1 MSHEEVTYTA
11 VRFHSSSQER
21 RSQRS
26 QKSEKNQR
34 PQNNES
40 KEMRETEVTYM
51 DMRFRSS
58 SQERRSQRSQ
68 NSEKDQRPQ
77 NNESKVLSLDSP
89 ALPTPRKRLI
99 TGILGILCLI
109 LLVTVVVLVAIRDK
123 TSSCPDK
130 WEPHGHFCYLF
141 TNDWKSWQESK
152 DYCTSL
158 DSKLLDI
165 KNKEE
170 LEFFRSVLHV
180 PHWIGLSRQKGS
192 ESWLWEDGT
201 ALSKDLF
208 AVAQENI
215 PQCCVLLSKV
225 EAKCVSCEE
234 PFSWIC
240 KKEAVHPEP
249 AALAEGRKKS
259 H

>member
-1 MSHEEVTYTA
+1 MSGQEVICMDP
-11 VRFHSSSQER
+11 
-21 RSQRS
+21 
-26 QKSEKNQR
+26 K
-34 PQNNES
+34 PQS
-40 KEMRETEVTYM
+40 TSMQQMREKP
-51 DMRFRSS
+51 RN
-58 SQERRSQRSQ
+58 SQ
-68 NSEKDQRPQ
+68 
-77 NNESKVLSLDSP
+77 SKASP
-89 ALPTPRKRLI
+89 APPSPWKTIAVL
-99 TGILGILCLI
+99 LGILCL
-109 LLVTVVVLVAIRDK
+109 LLVGATRALSAKFFQDSNPHGSQGNCTHQESSTLHQKITGYQKAYTTTRGDK
-123 TSSCPDK
+123 TSSCPEK

-170 LEFFRSVLHV
+170 LEFFKSVLHV
-180 PHWIGLSRQKGS
+180 PHWIGLSRQAGN

-201 ALSKDLF
+201 ALFKDLF
-208 AVAQENI
+208 VVVQENTLG
-215 PQCCVLLSKV
+215 CCVLLSKV
-225 EAKCVSCEE
+225 ETKCVSCEE
-234 PFSWIC
+234 PYSWIC

>member
-1 MSHEEVTYTA
+1 MSHGEVTYTD

-51 DMRFRSS
+51 DVRFHCS

-77 NNESKVLSLDSP
+77 NSESKDSP
-89 ALPTPRKRLI
+89 ALPTPRRRLI

-123 TSSCPDK
+123 NSSCPEK
-130 WEPHGHFCYLF
+130 WKPHGHFCYLF
-141 TNDWKSWQESK
+141 TTDWKSWQESK
-152 DYCTSL
+152 GDCTSL

-170 LEFFRSVLHV
+170 LEFSKSQLHV
-180 PHWIGLSRQKGS
+180 PHWIGLSHQERS

-201 ALSKDLF
+201 AFSKDLF
-208 AVAQENI
+208 AVAQENTSG
-215 PQCCVLLSKV
+215 CCVLLSKV
-225 EAKCVSCEE
+225 EAKCIPCEE
-234 PFSWIC
+234 PYPWIC

-259 H
+259 L

>member
-1 MSHEEVTYTA
+1 MGKDEMTY
-11 VRFHSSSQER
+11 VDMGFCS
-21 RSQRS
+21 RSQDRKTQRS
-26 QKSEKNQR
+26 
-34 PQNNES
+34 QNNES
-40 KEMRETEVTYM
+40 KEMTKEEMTYM
-51 DMRFRSS
+51 DMRFCSS

-77 NNESKVLSLDSP
+77 NSESKDSP
-89 ALPTPRKRLI
+89 APSSAWKFI
-99 TGILGILCLI
+99 GVILGILCLI
-109 LLVTVVVLVAIRDK
+109 ILGTVLLLVFLWDK
-123 TSSCPDK
+123 TNPCPKK
-130 WEPHGHFCYLF
+130 WNHHGHVCYLF
-141 TNDWKSWQESK
+141 TTDWKSWQESK

-170 LEFFRSVLHV
+170 LEFCKSLAHV
-180 PHWIGLSRQKGS
+180 PHWIGLSRQEGN
-192 ESWLWEDGT
+192 ETWLWEDGT

-215 PQCCVLLSKV
+215 PGCCVLLSKV
-225 EAKCVSCEE
+225 EAKCISCEE

-240 KKEAVHPEP
+240 KKKAVHPEP
-249 AALAEGRKKS
+249 AALIEGKKKS